1 MEGKLV
7 KEFDLVVIGAG
18 PGGYVS
24 AIKAAQLGQSVAV
37 VEREQI
43 GGACLNVGCIPSKTY
58 LKHAEWLLS
67 IKEANQF
74 GIESSVES
82 IDFSKLVKR
91 KDKVVSTL
99 KGGINHLFKRNE
111 IAYFTGEAS
120 ITGKTV
126 TVNNENL
133 KAKNI
138 LLATGSSP
146 FVPPIVGM
154 EEVDYLTTNT
164 FFELSKLPK
173 QLVIIG
179 GGVIAVELA
188 FAMAPLHVSVTIL
201 EVAKDIL
208 LTEDPE
214 VRAILK
220 KKLKQL
226 GIVVETDVNIRRV
239 TKNSVELQSG
249 ETIPFEKLLLAT
261 GRKAN
266 LALPREMGLA
276 LDETGQFVKV
286 NKHYETS
293 QKGIYA
299 IGDMIGGY
307 MLAHAASA
315 EGLKAVA
322 HMTGTPQEP
331 LNQANIPRCIYTNPE
346 VASFGLSEAEA
357 KRNGYDVKVSKLP
370 YSMMGKAI
378 ATNETDGFVKIIS
391 EKKYNE
397 ILGAVI
403 VGSHAT
409 ETIHT
414 LLAVKQSEGRVDE
427 LANLTFAH
435 PTLSELTGE
444 VTNSLISRAIH
455 G

>member
-7 KEFDLVVIGAG
+7 KQFDLVVIGAG

-37 VEREQI
+37 VEREKI
-43 GGACLNVGCIPSKTY
+43 GGTCLNVGCIPSKAY

-74 GIESSVES
+74 GVQSTVEA
-82 IDFSKLVKR
+82 IDFSKLVER

-99 KGGINHLFKRNE
+99 QGGINHLFKQNE

-120 ITGKTV
+120 IAGKTV
-126 TVNNENL
+126 TVNGENL
-133 KAKNI
+133 RSKNI
-138 LLATGSSP
+138 LLATGSKP
-146 FVPPIVGM
+146 FVPPIAGI
-154 EEVDYLTTNT
+154 EEVAYLTTDT
-164 FFELSKLPK
+164 FFELRKLPK

-188 FAMAPLHVSVTIL
+188 FAMAPLNVSVTIL
-201 EVAKDIL
+201 EVAEDIL

-214 VRAILK
+214 ARAILK
-220 KKLKQL
+220 KKLQQL
-226 GIVVETDVNIRRV
+226 GIVVETKVNIQRV
-239 TKNSVELQSG
+239 TKNSVHLQSG
-249 ETIPFEKLLLAT
+249 KTVPFKQLLLAA

-266 LALPREMGLA
+266 LALPQEIGLE
-276 LDETGQFVKV
+276 LDEAGRFVKV

-293 QKGIYA
+293 KKGIYA

-315 EGLKAVA
+315 EGLRAVA
-322 HMTGTPQEP
+322 HMAGIPQEP
-331 LNQANIPRCIYTNPE
+331 LNQASIPRCIYTTPE

-357 KRNGYDVKVSKLP
+357 KQNGYDVKVSKLP
-370 YSMMGKAI
+370 YSIIGKAI
-378 ATNETDGFVKIIS
+378 ATNDTEGFVKIIS

-435 PTLSELTGE
+435 PTLSELTDE
-444 VTNSLISRAIH
+444 VSNSIISRAIH

>member
-7 KEFDLVVIGAG
+7 KQFDLVVIGAG

-24 AIKAAQLGQSVAV
+24 AIKAAQLGQKVAV
-37 VEREQI
+37 VERERI
-43 GGACLNVGCIPSKTY
+43 GGTCLNVGCIPSKAY

-74 GIESSVES
+74 GIQSTVEA
-82 IDFSKLVKR
+82 IDFSKLVGR
-91 KDKVVSTL
+91 KDKVISTL
-99 KGGINHLFKRNE
+99 QGGINHLFKQNE
-111 IAYFTGEAS
+111 IAYFTGEAG
-120 ITGKTV
+120 IVGKTV
-126 TVNNENL
+126 TVNDENL
-133 KAKNI
+133 MAKNV

-146 FVPPIVGM
+146 FVPPIAGI
-154 EEVDYLTTNT
+154 EEVAYLTTDT
-164 FFELSKLPK
+164 FFELRKLPK

-188 FAMAPLHVSVTIL
+188 FAMAPLNVSVTIL
-201 EVAKDIL
+201 EVAEDIL

-214 VRAILK
+214 ARTILK
-220 KKLKQL
+220 KKLQQL
-226 GIVVETDVNIRRV
+226 GIVVETKVNIHRV
-239 TKNSVELQSG
+239 TNNSVQLQSG
-249 ETIPFEKLLLAT
+249 KTIPFEQLLLAA

-266 LALPREMGLA
+266 LALPQAIGLA
-276 LDETGQFVKV
+276 LDETGRFVKV

-322 HMTGTPQEP
+322 HMAGISQEP
-331 LNQANIPRCIYTNPE
+331 LNQVSIPRCIYTTPE
-346 VASFGLSEAEA
+346 VASFGISEAEA
-357 KRNGYDVKVSKLP
+357 KQNGYDVKVSKLP
-370 YSMMGKAI
+370 YSIMGKAI
-378 ATNETDGFVKIIS
+378 ATNDTEGFVKIIS

-444 VTNSLISRAIH
+444 VTNSLISKAIH